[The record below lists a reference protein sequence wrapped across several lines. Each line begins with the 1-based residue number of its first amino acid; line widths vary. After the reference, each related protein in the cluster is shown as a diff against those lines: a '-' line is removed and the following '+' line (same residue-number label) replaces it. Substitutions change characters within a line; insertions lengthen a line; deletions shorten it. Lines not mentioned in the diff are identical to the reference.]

1 MNKENAKISLYKYLP
16 IILVATNALT
26 ILLFLCGFVNIYNS
40 NVNALTFVGHVLG
53 VTQKLNWALSEK
65 VSLCALSIAF
75 VIVLIILLVL
85 AIRSFFVW
93 RTCALTQ
100 IVDFKLEYILKLKN
114 IFAWAIVAVASYVM
128 LGVFIGAKVSLLAI
142 AIFVIAILLISAVKF
157 CLFYTGKEDLSR
169 SDAIAKAITQL
180 IYNVIF
186 FGVCL
191 TIAKPALSMI
201 SNGYIHVSWL
211 LPSDAYYKPFY
222 NYNLFFEL
230 LTGIFCLVFFI
241 ITMME
246 FVLNTRNDLPRKDYR
261 IRTKIAFGLHIVI
274 LAIILIF
281 IGLTFLFA
289 TGPVNLGI
297 NGAINFVKAI
307 FAPCFIFYFTY
318 FLHIIAEFKKVKDEE

>member
-26 ILLFLCGFVNIYNS
+26 ILLFLFGFVNIYHS
-40 NVNALTFVGHVLG
+40 NVNVFTFVGHILG
-53 VTQKLNWALSEK
+53 ITEKLNWSLSEK
-65 VSLCALSIAF
+65 LSLCALSIAF
-75 VIVLIILLVL
+75 VIVLIILIVFAL
-85 AIRSFFVW
+85 RSFFIW
-93 RTCALTQ
+93 KTCSLTQ
-100 IVDFKLEYILKLKN
+100 IIDFKLEYILKLKN
-114 IFAWAIVAVASYVM
+114 IFSWAIVTVASYVM
-128 LGVFIGAKVSLLAI
+128 LGVFIGAKVSFLAFI
-142 AIFVIAILLISAVKF
+142 IFVIAILLISAVKF
-157 CLFYTGKEDLSR
+157 CLFYTSKEDLSL
-169 SDAIAKAITQL
+169 SDAVAKAIIQL

-186 FGVCL
+186 FGLCL
-191 TIAKPALSMI
+191 TLAKPALSMI

-274 LAIILIF
+274 LALILIF
-281 IGLTFLFA
+281 IGLTFFFA

-297 NGAINFVKAI
+297 DGAINFVKSI
-307 FAPCFIFYFTY
+307 FAPCFIFYLTY
-318 FLHIIAEFKKVKDEE
+318 FFHIIAAFKKVKDEE